1 MNHTQ
6 TILLI
11 LDIDETLLH
20 ATVQP
25 LEHSP
30 DCRIGPYVVYLRPY
44 LAEFL
49 EQTSQLFKLALWS
62 SSSPDYVEAI
72 VSQIIPASVS
82 LEFAWSRDR
91 CITRF
96 DPEWQS
102 YYYVKDLR
110 KVKRCGYDL
119 NHTLIVDDTSRKV
132 ERNYGNAIY
141 VTPWFGD
148 DRQDNELRRL
158 AAYLPKLCEVPNL
171 RRIEKRNWKNSGQ
184 F

>member
-1 MNHTQ
+1 VNHTEPA
-6 TILLI
+6 LLI

-25 LEHSP
+25 LAHNP
-30 DCRIGPYVVYLRPY
+30 DCHIGPYEVYLRPY

-49 EQTSQLFKLALWS
+49 EETSRLFKLAIWS
-62 SSSPDYVEAI
+62 SSSPDYVQAI

-91 CITRF
+91 CITRI
-96 DPEWQS
+96 DPEWHS

-119 NHTLIVDDTSRKV
+119 NRTLIVDDTPRKV
-132 ERNYGNAIY
+132 ERNFGNAIY

-148 DRQDNELRRL
+148 NRHDNELQRL
-158 AAYLPKLCEVPNL
+158 AAYLPKLCREQNL
-171 RRIEKRNWKNSGQ
+171 RRIEKRNWKIRGY
-184 F
+184 

>member
-25 LEHSP
+25 LGHSP

-44 LAEFL
+44 FTEFL
-49 EQTSQLFKLALWS
+49 EETSQLFKLALWS
-62 SSSPDYVEAI
+62 SSSPDYVQAI

-82 LEFAWSRDR
+82 LEFAWSRGR

-119 NHTLIVDDTSRKV
+119 NRTLIVDDTPRKV

-148 DRQDNELRRL
+148 DRHDNELQRL
-158 AAYLPKLCEVPNL
+158 AAYLPKLCGEPNL

>member
-1 MNHTQ
+1 MNHTEPA
-6 TILLI
+6 LLI

-25 LEHSP
+25 LAHNP
-30 DCRIGPYVVYLRPY
+30 DCRIGPYEVYLRPY

-49 EQTSQLFKLALWS
+49 EETSRLFKLAIWS
-62 SSSPDYVEAI
+62 SSSPDYVQAI
-72 VSQIIPASVS
+72 VSQVIPASVS

-91 CITRF
+91 CITRI
-96 DPEWQS
+96 DPEWHS

-119 NHTLIVDDTSRKV
+119 NRTLIVDDTPRKV
-132 ERNYGNAIY
+132 ERNFGNAIY

-148 DRQDNELRRL
+148 NRHDNELQRL
-158 AAYLPKLCEVPNL
+158 AAYLPKLCREQNL
-171 RRIEKRNWKNSGQ
+171 RRIEKRNWKIRGY
-184 F
+184 

>member
-1 MNHTQ
+1 MNHTEPA
-6 TILLI
+6 LLI

-25 LEHSP
+25 LAHNP
-30 DCRIGPYVVYLRPY
+30 DCHIGPYEVYLRPY

-49 EQTSQLFKLALWS
+49 EDTSRLFKLAIWS
-62 SSSPDYVEAI
+62 SSSPDYVQAI

-91 CITRF
+91 CITRI
-96 DPEWQS
+96 DPEWHS

-119 NHTLIVDDTSRKV
+119 NRTLIVDDTPRKV
-132 ERNYGNAIY
+132 ERNFGNAIY

-148 DRQDNELRRL
+148 NRHDNELQRL
-158 AAYLPKLCEVPNL
+158 AAYLPKLCREQNL
-171 RRIEKRNWKNSGQ
+171 RRIEKRNWKIRGY
-184 F
+184 